1 MNINEIL
8 LQKVLIIPAILIAFT
23 FHEYAHA
30 IVAVKLGDD
39 TPKNQ
44 GRLTLNPFSH
54 IDIIGFIMILIF
66 RFGWAKPVQTNPS
79 AFKNL
84 YKDDLKVSL
93 AGPLANVI
101 VGFISTVILI
111 FFERLPMSNEN
122 LQTIILIILYLTA
135 TLNCMWFFLNLI
147 PVPGFDGFHIIM
159 DLFPKTLYKLS
170 DALYRYQMIIFL
182 ILIIPIIGNRS
193 ILEYIIGVPGNKL
206 FDLFY
211 KAISSLF

>member
-1 MNINEIL
+1 
-8 LQKVLIIPAILIAFT
+8 
-23 FHEYAHA
+23 
-30 IVAVKLGDD
+30 
-39 TPKNQ
+39 
-44 GRLTLNPFSH
+44 
-54 IDIIGFIMILIF
+54 
-66 RFGWAKPVQTNPS
+66 
-79 AFKNL
+79 
-84 YKDDLKVSL
+84 VSL

-111 FFERLPMSNEN
+111 VFERLPMSNEN
-122 LQTIILIILYLTA
+122 LQTIIVIILYLTA